1 MLIDNIVSPR
11 GLNYTPAM
19 IIERLSTYGTPQE
32 PSQWT
37 KATAAGSTF
46 GRLLP
51 FSSGLVRSYFGMNW
65 QDAVVLLSSK
75 ALK

>member
-1 MLIDNIVSPR
+1 MFSIARVTSLKYIHT
-11 GLNYTPAM
+11 L
-19 IIERLSTYGTPQE
+19 IIERLSTHETPQE

-37 KATAAGSTF
+37 KLTIAGATI

-65 QDAVVLLSSK
+65 QDAVVLLPSK